1 MRDGHGI
8 GGERAGAKESGG
20 GCNSDDNDEE
30 EGGVD
35 VRDEEQVHN
44 EAEEAF

>member
-1 MRDGHGI
+1 MGTALVARERELQSR
-8 GGERAGAKESGG
+8 GGE
-20 GCNSDDNDEE
+20 CNSDDDEEE

-44 EAEEAF
+44 